1 MHDEGRVY
9 ATRMGQLIVAFTG
22 HRPNKLS
29 KRGYGDTVVEDFI
42 QEALEDLLGWVKP
55 NGAITGMAQGVDQIA
70 ARACIKLRIPFTA
83 AVPFRG
89 QESIW
94 PPAAQAK
101 YHQLLKQAE
110 KVIYTDETYKGVD
123 RSISNLM
130 QHRNE
135 YLVDQSSLLIGV
147 WDGSSGGTANCIR
160 YAQIM
165 DRLIYLL
172 EEWPK

>member
-1 MHDEGRVY
+1 
-9 ATRMGQLIVAFTG
+9 MGQLIVAFTG

-29 KRGYGDTVVEDFI
+29 RRGYGDTVTEEFI

-70 ARACIKLRIPFTA
+70 TAACIKLRIPFTA

-94 PPAAQAK
+94 PQAAQAR
-101 YHQLLKQAE
+101 YHQLLQHAE
-110 KVIYTDETYKGVD
+110 KIVYTNESYKFSSP
-123 RSISNLM
+123 SIPDLM

-135 YLVDQSSLLIGV
+135 YLVDNSQLLIGV
-147 WDGSSGGTANCIR
+147 FDGTPGGTANCIR